1 MATDNDRLDSQ
12 ADTLRWL
19 DCNDSSRI
27 GQANDRDAAL
37 DSDAGAMLSALLN
50 ICPIAVIITDQT
62 ATILYV
68 NQAFTQL
75 TGYDIQDVVGKPITT
90 LDVGNRHE
98 QGYRQV
104 RDIIYSGVP
113 WTGECCSNKKSGET
127 YWSTRTIYPIHDS
140 RRLVTNVICVEED
153 VTERKLVEERLF
165 QAQKLESL
173 GYLVASVTHDFNNL
187 LLAMLGFT
195 ALLEARLDPAGE
207 AYEYSTMIES
217 LAHKGVELAR
227 QLLTP
232 GRKEFDQSK
241 PVDLNAAVLEVAR
254 LLKPML
260 AKDVRVEVG
269 LKNDL
274 PTVMGDMG
282 PLQQVIM
289 NLCLNAADAMP
300 NGGRLGL
307 TTGSTYVNDK
317 LTPDQQPL
325 RPGYYVRLNV
335 TDTGV
340 GISEDHLVRIFE
352 PFFTTKGSERGTGLG
367 LAVVYEI
374 VKRHGGAV
382 RVNSTL
388 GRGSDFALYLPV
400 AHAVQDK
407 KTGPVTDKP
416 RTHF

>member
-1 MATDNDRLDSQ
+1 MATHNDHLDGQ

-19 DCNDSSRI
+19 DCNDSLRN

-37 DSDAGAMLSALLN
+37 VSNAGAMLIALLN
-50 ICPIAVIITDQT
+50 ICPSSVIITDQT
-62 ATILYV
+62 ATIVYV
-68 NQAFTQL
+68 NQAFTRM

-90 LDVGNRHE
+90 LDVGNKHE
-98 QGYRQV
+98 QLYRQV

-113 WTGECCSNKKSGET
+113 WTGECCSNKKSGEN
-127 YWSTRTIYPIHDS
+127 YWSSRTIYPIHD
-140 RRLVTNVICVEED
+140 RRKLVTNVICVEED
-153 VTERKLVEERLF
+153 VTERKLVEGRLF

-195 ALLEARLDPAGE
+195 ALLEARLDPASE
-207 AYEYSTMIES
+207 VYEYSTMIES
-217 LAHKGVELAR
+217 LAHKGVELAG

-232 GRKEFDQSK
+232 RRKDFGLSK
-241 PVDLNAAVLEVAR
+241 PVDLNAAILEVAQ

-260 AKDVRVEVG
+260 AKNVRVEVG
-269 LKNDL
+269 LKDNL
-274 PTVMGDMG
+274 PAVMGDMG

-307 TTGSTYVNDK
+307 STGSTYVNNE

-340 GISEDHLVRIFE
+340 GISEDHLAKIFE

-367 LAVVYEI
+367 LAVVFEI

-388 GRGSDFALYLPV
+388 GRGSEFALYLPV
-400 AHAVQDK
+400 ARVVQDK
-407 KTGPVTDKP
+407 KIGPVTG
-416 RTHF
+416 